1 MLLLRAP
8 QTGSAPPGRSR
19 VRYVGWQ
26 DSPYAVATGDTWS
39 AVECALGDDCEPAAH
54 ARMQRRPGG
63 VGAAPTVYAAAG
75 MCGSGCEIQAGD
87 RCLRASE
94 TGHRPEDEL
103 LVQSGRTTVDR
114 PAHEIAV
121 VRLHLSREL
130 H

>member
-8 QTGSAPPGRSR
+8 QTESAPPGRSR
-19 VRYVGWQ
+19 SATSVGKTRRTR
-26 DSPYAVATGDTWS
+26 VATGEWS

-103 LVQSGRTTVDR
+103 L
-114 PAHEIAV
+114 
-121 VRLHLSREL
+121 
-130 H
+130 